1 MADEI
6 AQVVEM
12 EYKGVYY
19 AFKGTKATIA
29 AIVSAIKALAEWK
42 HEKYLNKPGNCD
54 WKKMQ
59 EISKGT
65 PPLLEFPKE
74 MFEEKM
80 VGREKDGTPI
90 MKSDFD
96 LYCEKYDLRY
106 CIMPDLN
113 PSDDYIPVAV
123 PAQDMGI
130 HQEQIKAVMNRRI
143 QTEEDKDKEYDE
155 KIAELKERIKN
166 AEGDMTAA
174 KEELAML
181 ELGKS
186 QNQEL
191 LVESKEKLEKD
202 NVLDF
207 AEYLRQGKGTLMET
221 DPTMAL
227 TQENVCG
234 IVKEFTPYECMFPIR
249 DESLVPDSKEIYYS
263 QRTSDDKIHVIKRR
277 FLEDEHGNIYSE
289 YSVRLQGSSD
299 LKRFDD
305 KGKSKEEWEKELPKV
320 LEAGGFIND
329 EPTAVSQSEERFLKY
344 QEFLERN
351 FKKAPEEGQEK
362 AEVYSNEEAK
372 EFVEGY
378 AKEKEMGQVYEESLY
393 TTVAVPASKIMAD
406 GEQVVCME
414 LTEGL
419 VKGVMVE
426 SMDDVSA
433 RVFVKEDAVYS
444 VVKPDGQTKEM
455 TGADI
460 VAEASKSA
468 KEELAK
474 AIAKGR

>member
-19 AFKGTKATIA
+19 AFKGTKESIA
-29 AIVSAIKALAEWK
+29 AIVSAIKALMEWK

-74 MFEEKM
+74 MFEEKV

-96 LYCEKYDLRY
+96 FYCEKYDLRY

-113 PSDDYIPVAV
+113 PNDDYIPVAV

-143 QTEEDKDKEYDE
+143 QSEENKDKEYDA

-166 AEGDMTAA
+166 AKGDMAA
-174 KEELAML
+174 AQEELKML

-289 YSVRLQGSSD
+289 YCIRMQGSGD

-351 FKKAPEEGQEK
+351 FKKAPDEGQEK
-362 AEVYSNEEAK
+362 TEVYSSEEAK

-426 SMDDVSA
+426 SMDDISA

-460 VAEASKSA
+460 VAEATKSA

>member
-19 AFKGTKATIA
+19 VFKGTKATIA
-29 AIVSAIKALAEWK
+29 AIVSAIKALSEWK
-42 HEKYLNKPGNCD
+42 HNKYLDKPGNCD

-65 PPLLEFPKE
+65 PPILEFSRE
-74 MFEEKM
+74 MFEERV
-80 VGREKDGTPI
+80 VGTAKDGTPI

-113 PSDDYIPVAV
+113 PNDDYIPVAV
-123 PAQDMGI
+123 PTQDMGI
-130 HQEQIKAVMNRRI
+130 HQEQIKSVMNRRI
-143 QTEEDKDKEYDE
+143 EKEEAKDKEYDE
-155 KIAELKERIKN
+155 RIAALKEQIKEAGDKM
-166 AEGDMTAA
+166 AEAE
-174 KEELAML
+174 KELAML
-181 ELGKS
+181 ETGKS
-186 QNQEL
+186 QNMEL
-191 LVESKEKLEKD
+191 LAESREKLERD

-207 AEYLRQGKGTLMET
+207 AEYLKQGKGTLMET
-221 DPTMAL
+221 DPEAAL

-234 IVKEFTPYECMFPIR
+234 IVKEYTPYECMIPIR

-263 QRTSDDKIHVIKRR
+263 QRTSDDQIHVIKRK
-277 FLEDEHGNIYSE
+277 FLTDEQGNIYSE
-289 YSVRLQGSSD
+289 YRVKIAGSSD
-299 LKRFDD
+299 EKCFDD
-305 KGKSKEEWEKELPKV
+305 KGKTIEEWKKEIPKV
-320 LEAGGFIND
+320 LEAAGLID
-329 EPTAVSQSEERFLKY
+329 APTAVTQSEERFMKY
-344 QEFLERN
+344 KEFLERN
-351 FKKAPEEGQEK
+351 FKTAPEEGQEK
-362 AEVYSNEEAK
+362 TEVYSSEEAK
-372 EFVEGY
+372 EFVESM
-378 AKEKEMGQVYEESLY
+378 KKEMQQERDYDQSLY
-393 TTVAVPASKIMAD
+393 TTVAVPATKIMAD

-426 SMDDVSA
+426 SMDDTTA

-455 TGADI
+455 SGADI
-460 VAEASKSA
+460 VAEATKSA

-474 AIAKGR
+474 AIARGR

>member
-1 MADEI
+1 
-6 AQVVEM
+6 M
-12 EYKGVYY
+12 E
-19 AFKGTKATIA
+19 
-29 AIVSAIKALAEWK
+29 
-42 HEKYLNKPGNCD
+42 
-54 WKKMQ
+54 
-59 EISKGT
+59 
-65 PPLLEFPKE
+65 
-74 MFEEKM
+74 
-80 VGREKDGTPI
+80 
-90 MKSDFD
+90 SD
-96 LYCEKYDLRY
+96 
-106 CIMPDLN
+106 
-113 PSDDYIPVAV
+113 
-123 PAQDMGI
+123 PA
-130 HQEQIKAVMNRRI
+130 
-143 QTEEDKDKEYDE
+143 
-155 KIAELKERIKN
+155 
-166 AEGDMTAA
+166 
-174 KEELAML
+174 
-181 ELGKS
+181 
-186 QNQEL
+186 
-191 LVESKEKLEKD
+191 
-202 NVLDF
+202 
-207 AEYLRQGKGTLMET
+207 
-221 DPTMAL
+221 MAL

-249 DESLVPDSKEIYYS
+249 DESLVPDSKEIYYT

-289 YSVRLQGSSD
+289 YCIRMQGSSD
-299 LKRFDD
+299 IKRFDD

-329 EPTAVSQSEERFLKY
+329 EPTAVSSSEERFLKY

-351 FKKAPEEGQEK
+351 FSKAPDEGQEK
-362 AEVYSNEEAK
+362 TEVYSSEEAK

-426 SMDDVSA
+426 SMDDISA

-460 VAEASKSA
+460 VAEATKSA

>member
-29 AIVSAIKALAEWK
+29 AIVSAIKALMEWK

-143 QTEEDKDKEYDE
+143 QTEENKDKEYDE

-166 AEGDMTAA
+166 AEGDMTKA

-234 IVKEFTPYECMFPIR
+234 IVKEFTPY
-249 DESLVPDSKEIYYS
+249 SL
-263 QRTSDDKIHVIKRR
+263 QR
-277 FLEDEHGNIYSE
+277 
-289 YSVRLQGSSD
+289 
-299 LKRFDD
+299 
-305 KGKSKEEWEKELPKV
+305 
-320 LEAGGFIND
+320 
-329 EPTAVSQSEERFLKY
+329 
-344 QEFLERN
+344 
-351 FKKAPEEGQEK
+351 
-362 AEVYSNEEAK
+362 
-372 EFVEGY
+372 
-378 AKEKEMGQVYEESLY
+378 
-393 TTVAVPASKIMAD
+393 
-406 GEQVVCME
+406 
-414 LTEGL
+414 
-419 VKGVMVE
+419 
-426 SMDDVSA
+426 
-433 RVFVKEDAVYS
+433 
-444 VVKPDGQTKEM
+444 
-455 TGADI
+455 
-460 VAEASKSA
+460 
-468 KEELAK
+468 
-474 AIAKGR
+474 